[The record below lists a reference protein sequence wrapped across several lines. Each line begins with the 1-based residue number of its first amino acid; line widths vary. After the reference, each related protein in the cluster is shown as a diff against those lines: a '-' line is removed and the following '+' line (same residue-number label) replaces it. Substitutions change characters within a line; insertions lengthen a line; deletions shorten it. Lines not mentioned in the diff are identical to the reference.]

1 MPKYGA
7 YSKDIVLARPSG
19 RTKEGRLL
27 RQIRSAL
34 FSHFGGESKL
44 TPPQR
49 MLVERACM
57 LQLRVATLDRK
68 IRDGTFSE
76 YDSKTYL
83 AFSNSLARTL
93 KTLGVEPRSALP
105 TKPASLS
112 DYFRS
117 KEAAAD

>member
-7 YSKDIVLARPSG
+7 YSKDIILARPSG
-19 RTKEGRLL
+19 RTKEGRLV
-27 RQIRSAL
+27 RQMRHAL
-34 FSHFGGESKL
+34 FSHFGGESRL

-68 IRDGTFSE
+68 ICDGTFSAF
-76 YDSKTYL
+76 DSKTYL

-93 KTLGVEPRSALP
+93 KTLGIEAA
-105 TKPASLS
+105 PASAKPPLL
-112 DYFRS
+112 DEY
-117 KEAAAD
+117 